1 MNKLNGM
8 IMFYFTKKTNFFFP
22 VILSLLAAFLTTGCS
37 DQNAGNGEFSMP
49 PLPVEVAAVNV
60 QKISDRF
67 EAIGTIGAIEEVTV
81 VSEIDGII
89 TEIPFEEGTYV
100 KRGQLITKLDD
111 SQLEA
116 ELIRSEALF
125 NQSQA
130 TYNRVKSIVDQK
142 AGTPQ
147 DLDDALASLKVA
159 EANLKLAKA
168 RFDKTRI
175 TAPFDGMIGSRKVS
189 VGTFLRTGDA
199 ITMLANLN
207 EIRVSFSAPERYL
220 AKLIRGAEVILS
232 TPVYPEHEVKG
243 TIIAIEPV
251 VEPETRTMQ
260 IIARVQNPGQK
271 FRPGM
276 SANVSVV
283 LSERPDAVTV
293 PNEAVFANGNQSF
306 VYILNPD
313 STVAPAP
320 VTLGLQLSDV
330 VEVISG
336 LEPGT
341 KIVTAGHQKLF
352 PGSKV
357 IPVMNQDVT
366 STKENSMAE

>member
-251 VEPETRTMQ
+251 VEPETRTTQ